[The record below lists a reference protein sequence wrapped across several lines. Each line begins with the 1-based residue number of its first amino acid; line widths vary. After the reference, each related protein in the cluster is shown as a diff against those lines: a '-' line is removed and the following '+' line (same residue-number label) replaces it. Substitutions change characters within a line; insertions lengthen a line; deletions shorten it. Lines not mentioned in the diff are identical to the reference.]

1 MSTSSRPGT
10 TTAPSSS
17 TCASSETRSE
27 ISMSVAER
35 WSWPAGGAQ
44 HDPRED
50 LDACVRVETPRP
62 AS

>member
-1 MSTSSRPGT
+1 MSTSNRPGT

-17 TCASSETRSE
+17 TCAPSETRSE

-35 WSWPAGGAQ
+35 WSWPSAARNMIP
-44 HDPRED
+44 PRIWT
-50 LDACVRVETPRP
+50 LCVRVDTPRP